1 MEKFEIYCESGS
13 GGPARGFLGEDLCH
27 ACDVA
32 ELKALLSEC
41 DADEVKKLRRRVED
55 RLRKSPADLLI
66 VAAELAASGAI
77 RVDDLI

>member
-41 DADEVKKLRRRVED
+41 DADEVKKLRRIPGLPAHAY
-55 RLRKSPADLLI
+55 LRNRGQAWRTQGTL
-66 VAAELAASGAI
+66 
-77 RVDDLI
+77 